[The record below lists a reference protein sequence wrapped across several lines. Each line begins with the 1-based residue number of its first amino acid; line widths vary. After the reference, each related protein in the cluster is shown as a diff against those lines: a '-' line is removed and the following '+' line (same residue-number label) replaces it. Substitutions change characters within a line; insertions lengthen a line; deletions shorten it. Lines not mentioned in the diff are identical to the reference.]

1 VHNLCYRCCCYRC
14 CCRCERLTRPRT
26 RSSGNLALESEAAL
40 RKDDQLVAKLLEEI
54 HALRGIAA
62 SAESAAAQYREQV
75 AQLEKKLHSKRSH
88 HNK

>member
-1 VHNLCYRCCCYRC
+1 
-14 CCRCERLTRPRT
+14 
-26 RSSGNLALESEAAL
+26 L